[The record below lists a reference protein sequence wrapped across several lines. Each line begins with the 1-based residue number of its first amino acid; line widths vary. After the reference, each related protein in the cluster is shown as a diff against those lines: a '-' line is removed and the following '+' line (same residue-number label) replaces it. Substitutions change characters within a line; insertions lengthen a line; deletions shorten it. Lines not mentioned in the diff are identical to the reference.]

1 MLPKEIKALI
11 DEHCM
16 GIKDAGKIS
25 PEVMDLIM
33 KTAEQKKADD
43 EEVQKYMEEVISGPT
58 KAERE
63 AIAKAEAE
71 RKAKAEA
78 ERAEKERLA
87 AIERAKR
94 EKREA
99 AERAERERLA
109 AIERA
114 EKEKKEAAERAE
126 REKKEAIF
134 QELKKKYP
142 TADISGIGHIQL
154 YQKPI
159 DKWEDE
165 FKASAKQQAVKK
177 RKQAFEK
184 IKNIAY
190 WVVFSILL
198 IGAFVCEHLF
208 VHGGWDSFLVVSLIL
223 VAFGTNAYYRLK
235 GKEGDEDLYMV
246 TTWCA
251 GILWQHYFVHGTWWT
266 ILTIAIILAV
276 PFIFNYQKHIK
287 LARIVTW
294 MIVILTLVSFSLFLF
309 TDIESAN
316 THESVEAVEPI
327 ENDDINTVE
336 SMPTDDND
344 TELSAEEEYER
355 LKKQTEAEYERLK
368 KETEAEYE
376 RMKKSSK

>member
-1 MLPKEIKALI
+1 MIPKELKALI

-87 AIERAKR
+87 AVERAKR
-94 EKREA
+94 EKEEAERKAKEEAERNEKIKKAEA
-99 AERAERERLA
+99 ARIVKAFESYEA
-109 AIERA
+109 A
-114 EKEKKEAAERAE
+114 KKEAA
-126 REKKEAIF
+126 
-134 QELKKKYP
+134 
-142 TADISGIGHIQL
+142 IQ
-154 YQKPI
+154 
-159 DKWEDE
+159 
-165 FKASAKQQAVKK
+165 K
-177 RKQAFEK
+177 RKNL
-184 IKNIAY
+184 IY
-190 WVVFSILL
+190 WPIFTILL

-208 VHGGWDSFLVVSLIL
+208 VYGGWDSFLVVSLIL

-294 MIVILTLVSFSLFLF
+294 MILILTLVSFSLFLF

-316 THESVEAVEPI
+316 TQESVEAVEPI

-376 RMKKSSK
+376 RMKKYSK

>member
-1 MLPKEIKALI
+1 MIPKELKALI

-25 PEVMDLIM
+25 PEVWDLIM

-63 AIAKAEAE
+63 AAAKAEAE
-71 RKAKAEA
+71 RKAKEES
-78 ERAEKERLA
+78 ERKERERLA

-94 EKREA
+94 EKEEAERKAKEEAERKEKIKKAEA
-99 AERAERERLA
+99 ARIVKAFESYEA
-109 AIERA
+109 A
-114 EKEKKEAAERAE
+114 KKEAA
-126 REKKEAIF
+126 
-134 QELKKKYP
+134 
-142 TADISGIGHIQL
+142 IQ
-154 YQKPI
+154 
-159 DKWEDE
+159 
-165 FKASAKQQAVKK
+165 K
-177 RKQAFEK
+177 RKNL
-184 IKNIAY
+184 IY
-190 WVVFSILL
+190 WPIFTILL

-208 VHGGWDSFLVVSLIL
+208 VYGGWDSFLVVSLIL

-235 GKEGDEDLYMV
+235 GKEGDEDLYSV

-344 TELSAEEEYER
+344 TELSAEGEYER

>member
-1 MLPKEIKALI
+1 MIPKELKALI

-33 KTAEQKKADD
+33 SKAEQKNADF
-43 EEVQKYMEEVISGPT
+43 EEVQKYMDEVIKGPT

-63 AIAKAEAE
+63 AAAKAEAE
-71 RKAKAEA
+71 RKAK
-78 ERAEKERLA
+78 
-87 AIERAKR
+87 
-94 EKREA
+94 EA

-114 EKEKKEAAERAE
+114 KREKEEAERKAKEAAE
-126 REKKEAIF
+126 REKKEALF
-134 QELKKKYP
+134 EELKKKYP
-142 TADISGIGHIQL
+142 AADISGIGHIL
-154 YQKPI
+154 IYDKPI
-159 DKWEDE
+159 DQWEDE
-165 FKASAKQQAVKK
+165 FKASAKRQTII
-177 RKQAFEK
+177 K

-208 VHGGWDSFLVVSLIL
+208 VHGGWSTFLVVALIL
-223 VAFGTNAYYRLK
+223 AAFGTSGYYRSRGK
-235 GKEGDEDLYMV
+235 GDHEDIFAV
-246 TTWCA
+246 NTWCA
-251 GILWQHYFVHGTWWT
+251 GILWQHYFVHGFWWT
-266 ILTIAIILAV
+266 TLAIVVIFLI
-276 PFIFNYQKHIK
+276 PFIFNYKKHIK

-294 MIVILTLVSFSLFLF
+294 IVVILALGSFSLFLF
-309 TDIESAN
+309 TDIEPAS
-316 THESVEAVEPI
+316 TLESVEAVEPI

-355 LKKQTEAEYERLK
+355 LKKESEEEYERLK
-368 KETEAEYE
+368 KATEEEYE
-376 RMKKSSK
+376 RMMKSFE